1 LKNDPR
7 NIVMTIG
14 ELSEYLKI
22 STSSL
27 YKLAQQ
33 GKVPGQKIGKHWRFH
48 KEAIDQWLREG
59 KKPGTGRNDDKN

>member
-1 LKNDPR
+1 MKNDPR

-33 GKVPGQKIGKHWRFH
+33 GRIPGQKIGKHWRFH
-48 KEAIDQWLREG
+48 KDAIDQWLRAG
-59 KKPGTGRNDDKN
+59 KKSGTGRNDDKN